1 MKHTVFSKKLGA
13 KTGKFF
19 NLLKLPKRPKLR
31 TAWPGIAGIVLATM
45 LGLPQAAHSDE
56 DMLMGAGAHFAWI
69 VFDAIKEDLE
79 KATGRKV
86 ILFGENSMLGVGCN
100 AGVKAAKQNAP
111 HHETFGFVCCP
122 LSEQEIKE
130 NHLKVWPLAKEP
142 ILILVRDD
150 NPVNN
155 VSEDQVRAIFR
166 GDITNWQEVGGPD
179 SPIVLVTR
187 LHCKDRPGHWKL
199 ILPNAKEFRQ
209 QRLNV
214 KSAAA
219 MVQRIND
226 FSSAIGHTGST
237 WKFKP
242 TDRVKAL
249 TINGVAPTAENLANG
264 SYPFYRQLSAITNDK
279 PSKDVI
285 KLIQEAQYG
294 ASFHNVAKQYNL
306 LPSNPLK
313 MTRSVAQNH

>member
-1 MKHTVFSKKLGA
+1 MNNHTEFFTTLGRNI
-13 KTGKFF
+13 GQLF
-19 NLLKLPKRPKLR
+19 NRRASRSAILGVLLT
-31 TAWPGIAGIVLATM
+31 TALY
-45 LGLPQAAHSDE
+45 LPQAAHSDE
-56 DMLMGAGAHFAWI
+56 DVLMGAGAHFAWI
-69 VFDAIKEDLE
+69 VFDAIKADLE
-79 KATGRKV
+79 KATGRKI

-100 AGVKAAKQNAP
+100 AGIKAAKQNAP

-122 LSEQEIKE
+122 LTDKEVKE

-150 NPVNN
+150 NPVNDL
-155 VSEDQVRAIFR
+155 SEQQVRAIFR

-179 SPIVLVTR
+179 KAIVLVTR
-187 LHCKDRPGHWKL
+187 LHCKKRPGHWKT
-199 ILPNAKEFRQ
+199 ILPNADEFRQ

-226 FSSAIGHTGST
+226 FGSAIGHTGST

-249 TINGVAPTAENLANG
+249 SINGIAPTAENLANG
-264 SYPFYRQLSAITNDK
+264 SYPFYRELSAVTTES
-279 PSKDVI
+279 PTPDVV
-285 KLIQEAQYG
+285 KLIEEAQYG
-294 ASFHNVAKQYNL
+294 PSFHKVAKQYSL
-306 LPSNPLK
+306 LPSNPVRL
-313 MTRSVAQNH
+313 TNSVAQSLNDSP